1 LKEQLTVP
9 RNNIA
14 ETLRNYASHDDVD
27 VVFKCVLAE
36 AAATIESVTAERDNL
51 LEEVHILHEELKHRE

>member
-1 LKEQLTVP
+1 MP

-51 LEEVHILHEELKHRE
+51 LEEVHVLHEELKHRK

>member
-1 LKEQLTVP
+1 MP

-14 ETLRNYASHDDVD
+14 ETLRNYANRDDVD

-36 AAATIESVTAERDNL
+36 AAATIESLQKENENYVTMIAKLTLGEGKIKC
-51 LEEVHILHEELKHRE
+51 E

>member
-1 LKEQLTVP
+1 MP

-14 ETLRNYASHDDVD
+14 ETLRNYANRDDVD

-36 AAATIESVTAERDNL
+36 AAATIESLEKENKHYCDMIVELTLYGER
-51 LEEVHILHEELKHRE
+51 ECE